1 MTMIIGTTI
10 GGMIPIWLVSL
21 LIGRFFLKD
30 MEPSKKINYSTLG
43 GYVVGL
49 ILSGFGR
56 MDGGGLEAF
65 SPFYV
70 EYALS
75 SVLLILIRQGI
86 LKVRGK

>member
-1 MTMIIGTTI
+1 MTIFLATAIGGVLGVGFLSLIIGR
-10 GGMIPIWLVSL
+10 V
-21 LIGRFFLKD
+21 FLQD

-43 GYVVGL
+43 AYIVACF
-49 ILSGFGR
+49 LSGFGR